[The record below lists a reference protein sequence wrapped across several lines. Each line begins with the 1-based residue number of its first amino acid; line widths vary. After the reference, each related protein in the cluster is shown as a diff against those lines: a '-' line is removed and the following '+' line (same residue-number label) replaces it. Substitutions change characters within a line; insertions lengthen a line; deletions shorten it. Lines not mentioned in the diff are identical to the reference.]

1 MVILADRPDGLFFEK
16 SKVMVVTLAAELKP
30 VSVPLPEV

>member
-1 MVILADRPDGLFFEK
+1 MVMLADKPVGLFFEK
-16 SKVMVVTLAAELKP
+16 SKVIVVMLGAELEP